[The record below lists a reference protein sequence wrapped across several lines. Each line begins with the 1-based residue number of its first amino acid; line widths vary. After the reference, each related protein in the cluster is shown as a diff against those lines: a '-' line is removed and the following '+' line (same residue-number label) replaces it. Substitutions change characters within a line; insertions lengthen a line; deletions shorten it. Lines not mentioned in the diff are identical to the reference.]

1 MPQDSWIWCDLS
13 SHIGSTLW
21 DLAVLAEGLKGF
33 KWLALQKAFSE
44 AFKVL
49 NKILKG

>member
-1 MPQDSWIWCDLS
+1 MAQL
-13 SHIGSTLW
+13 GAVLW
-21 DLAVLAEGLKGF
+21 AVLAEGLKAF

>member
-1 MPQDSWIWCDLS
+1 MSIPRGVAAEKSVK
-13 SHIGSTLW
+13 STGMYPPP
-21 DLAVLAEGLKGF
+21 VLAEGLKAF